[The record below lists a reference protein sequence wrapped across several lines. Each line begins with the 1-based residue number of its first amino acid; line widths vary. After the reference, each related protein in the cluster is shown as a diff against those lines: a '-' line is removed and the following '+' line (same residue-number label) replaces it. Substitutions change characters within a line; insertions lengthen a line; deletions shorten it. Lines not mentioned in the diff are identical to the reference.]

1 MNNFTPNFIISKVSN
16 RGITHNPKQNFV
28 HLMKMPQHQK
38 IHGKLNEDMLNDK
51 GIHER
56 RE

>member
-1 MNNFTPNFIISKVSN
+1 MNNLTPNFIISKVSN
-16 RGITHNPKQNFV
+16 CGITHNPKRNFV
-28 HLMKMPQHQK
+28 YLMKMPQHQK